1 MSIVFMSEALK
12 KQLQT
17 LQAKA
22 YVGRMTV
29 HRLSST
35 GMDPI
40 TGIES
45 TDWSVII
52 SSAPCRI
59 SYKTATSTAQEVVGE
74 VQQEIVLYCDPRYVI
89 PEGSRID
96 VSQNNVTTVYQLSGK
111 AAVYAS
117 HQEIP
122 LKVFQEYA

>member
-1 MSIVFMSEALK
+1 MSDALK
-12 KQLQT
+12 KQLQK

-22 YVGRMTV
+22 YIGSMTV
-29 HRLSST
+29 YRLSST
-35 GMDPI
+35 GMEPI

-59 SYKTATSTAQEVVGE
+59 SYKTVTSTAQETAGE
-74 VQQEIVLYCDPRYVI
+74 VQQEIVLYCNPRYVI

-96 VSQNNVTTVYQLSGK
+96 VDQNDVRTVYQLSGK